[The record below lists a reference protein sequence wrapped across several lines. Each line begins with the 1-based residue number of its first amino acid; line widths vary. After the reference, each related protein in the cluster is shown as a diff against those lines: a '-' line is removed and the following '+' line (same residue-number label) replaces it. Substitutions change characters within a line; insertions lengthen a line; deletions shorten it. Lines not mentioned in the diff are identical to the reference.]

1 MTEESLRTH
10 VARLRAELAAAHDL
24 DGETREEL
32 QRLARTLETALEHP
46 SAPAGMAATLR
57 ERFGDRIR
65 ELEVSH
71 PKISSTLGNL
81 VDTLAFYGI

>member
-1 MTEESLRTH
+1 MTEESLRAH

-24 DGETREEL
+24 DGDTKEEL
-32 QRLARTLETALEHP
+32 HRLARAVEGALEHP
-46 SAPAGMAATLR
+46 GMAATVR
-57 ERFGDRIR
+57 ERLSDRLR

-71 PKISSTLGNL
+71 PRLSSTIGNL

>member
-1 MTEESLRTH
+1 MTEEPLRDH

-24 DGETREEL
+24 DRDTKEEL
-32 QRLARTLETALEHP
+32 HHLARAVEGALDQPGATATIRERLA
-46 SAPAGMAATLR
+46 
-57 ERFGDRIR
+57 DRLR

-71 PKISSTLGNL
+71 PRLSSTIGNL